1 MYIFCFY
8 KLIILANHPFCLIA
22 EDTQKS
28 HAQIDFNIT
37 YFQLIKPY

>member
-1 MYIFCFY
+1 M
-8 KLIILANHPFCLIA
+8 A

-37 YFQLIKPY
+37 YFQLVKRSWRSSPILYLISN